1 MKVVNLNRRRKKK
14 ERAKACEKVVK
25 IKKDREEAFQE
36 FRTLLELANEYLKEA
51 EELQK
56 KYKL

>member
-1 MKVVNLNRRRKKK
+1 MKVVNLNRRRLKKQRK
-14 ERAKACEKVVK
+14 VACEKVVK

-51 EELQK
+51 EELQR